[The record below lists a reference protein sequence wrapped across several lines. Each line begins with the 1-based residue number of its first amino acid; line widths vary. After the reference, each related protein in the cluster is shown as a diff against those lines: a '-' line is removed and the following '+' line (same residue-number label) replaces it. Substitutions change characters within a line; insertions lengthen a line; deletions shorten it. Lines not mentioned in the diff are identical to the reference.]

1 MMLIYDSK
9 LSALLSYYL
18 IEVAKDKKLARK
30 TVTFKRKD
38 EHGSF
43 FKIDFYFQ
51 AIHLNTFTLPF
62 KKNT

>member
-38 EHGSF
+38 EH
-43 FKIDFYFQ
+43 
-51 AIHLNTFTLPF
+51 
-62 KKNT
+62 